1 MPRSRRALLEA
12 TGGTL
17 GSLALASVAGC
28 LASAP
33 TGGGAGRDESTTEA
47 TTQTDEPETSVEPEQ
62 STATTFDTFEQW
74 LPDPTE
80 TLLPDGYGVQC
91 FDVASIRAR
100 EADIHP
106 RSYSRLEDEMSATLP
121 HRFVDVDDVDAAL
134 QVDFVMNVALGSFD
148 PDAIGEKIASE
159 GQSKPTASTA
169 TTPTRTPTP
178 EPELNQYRGF
188 DLYGT
193 ERIYAVSED
202 AVMNVSPMRRG
213 DPLDF
218 TKAFVDAQAG
228 EVGRYA
234 DGNEYVASMFE
245 LVDDPH
251 ACWCYPEAM
260 DGSTSRGF
268 REDVITGEL
277 KTWRFGAETTRLT
290 FANTYPDAEAAAN
303 SGFEAYIENE
313 SDRFGAY
320 DGLDVQTEDRLVWV
334 EGTIPTDEFDHLSAG
349 GPGDSV
355 NTPN

>member
-28 LASAP
+28 LGSAP
-33 TGGGAGRDESTTEA
+33 TGGGAGRNESSTEQP
-47 TTQTDEPETSVEPEQ
+47 TQTRTDEPETSAASAQ
-62 STATTFDTFEQW
+62 STATPFDTFEQW
-74 LPDPTE
+74 LPDPAE
-80 TLLPDGYGVQC
+80 TLVPDGYGVQC
-91 FDVASIRAR
+91 FDVSSIRAR

-106 RSYSRLEDEMSATLP
+106 RSYSRLEDEISATLP
-121 HRFVDVDDVDAAL
+121 DRVVDVADVDATL

-148 PDAIGEKIASE
+148 PEAIGEEITSE
-159 GQSKPTASTA
+159 RQSTATA
-169 TTPTRTPTP
+169 TTPTPTPTP

-218 TKAFVDAQAG
+218 TKAFIDAQAG
-228 EVGRYA
+228 EVGHYA

-277 KTWRFGAETTRLT
+277 KTWQFRAETTQLT
-290 FANTYPDAEAAAN
+290 FANTYPDAEAAEN
-303 SGFEAYIENE
+303 SGFEAYIEAE

-320 DGLDVQTEDRLVWV
+320 DGLDVQTEGRVVWT
-334 EGTIPTDEFDHLSAG
+334 EGTIPTGKFDHLSAG
-349 GPGDSV
+349 GPDDSV